1 MEIKH
6 IMEELISTSI
16 AMSGIN
22 ANEDLYFLDS
32 SELQNMQENI
42 PITDDSNM
50 VIGEVSKEYIEKILS
65 MNPLEKMT
73 CILDFLPT
81 GIVAI
86 NTKGIVFYANQEY
99 AKLLGKPLKDIIGN
113 NINDLTTH
121 SAIMTGARTGQ
132 KILME
137 RRYLETIDKN
147 VSGIIYPIF
156 IKEKLQGAVSIFSD
170 TTVDDLKN
178 RVEEACSEVVY
189 LRQKLQ
195 NEDDEDEPSSI
206 VGQSYGFLHLMEK
219 AAIVA
224 ETDVP
229 VLIRGENGVGKE
241 VLARYIHSKSLR
253 ANKPFIVVNCA
264 AIPDNLIESELFG
277 YEGGAFTGAKM
288 KGKIGKFELANGGTL
303 FLDEIGD
310 MPVMMQTKLLRAL
323 QDKEIEKIGSE
334 RMVSVDVRIIT
345 ATNQPLEDMIDE
357 KAFRSDLYYRINTVS
372 LTVPALRERKED
384 VALFINYFLK
394 VKNKKYAKQVRLADD
409 VFALL
414 CHYDWP
420 GNARELKNFIENA
433 VIMCEDDY
441 YDKEALMDYF
451 GDKLNSSSRSSVD
464 FTESDIYIPMTLNQA
479 LAEAERKILKNTL
492 EAFNNNRT
500 ETMRALG
507 LSRRTFYRKLNKY
520 KLL

>member
-1 MEIKH
+1 MEIRH
-6 IMEELISTSI
+6 IMEELVSNSVTTG
-16 AMSGIN
+16 GIN
-22 ANEDLYFLDS
+22 AGEDLYFLDHDK
-32 SELQNMQENI
+32 LRNMHYNI
-42 PITDDSNM
+42 PVTDDSNKI
-50 VIGEVSKEYIEKILS
+50 VGEINKDYIEKILH
-65 MNPLEKMT
+65 MEPLEKIA

-86 NTKGIVFYANQEY
+86 DTKGIVFYANQEY
-99 AKLLGKPLKDIIGN
+99 SKLLGKPLKDIIGN
-113 NINDLTTH
+113 NINNLTTH

-132 KILME
+132 KIIME
-137 RRYLETIDKN
+137 RRYLETIDKS

-156 IKEKLQGAVSIFSD
+156 IKGKLKGAVSIFSD

-195 NEDDEDEPSSI
+195 NENQHDSSTI
-206 VGQSYGFLHLMEK
+206 VGQSYAFLHLMEK

-253 ANKPFIVVNCA
+253 ADKPFIVVNCA

-277 YEGGAFTGAKM
+277 YEGGSFTGAKM

-310 MPVMMQTKLLRAL
+310 MPVTMQTKLLRAL

-345 ATNQPLEDMIDE
+345 ATNQPLENMIEE
-357 KAFRSDLYYRINTVS
+357 KTFRTDLYYRINTVS

-384 VALFINYFLK
+384 VVLFINYFLK
-394 VKNKKYAKQVRLADD
+394 ENNRKYGKQVRLADD

-414 CHYDWP
+414 CHYEWP
-420 GNARELKNFIENA
+420 GNVRELKNFIENA

-441 YDKEALMDYF
+441 YDKEALKDYF
-451 GDKLNSSSRSSVD
+451 GDKLKNNFNSSTD
-464 FTESDIYIPMTLNQA
+464 LTESDTYVPMTLNQA
-479 LAEAERKILKNTL
+479 LAEAERKILMTTL
-492 EAFNNNRT
+492 KAHNNNRT
-500 ETMRALG
+500 ETMNALG
-507 LSRRTFYRKLNKY
+507 LSRRTFYRKLNEY